1 MPKPGVMFY
10 FDVRPCI
17 KRLTPEEKGRLFEA
31 ILDYAEFGVVP
42 DVDGALGVAWDF
54 IQPKIDRDGE
64 RYDKQIEQKQYAAFA
79 REIKKQGKD
88 PIPFDDWK
96 ALSDNERCRLTSGDT
111 ERYPTNNYQLTTI
124 NYQSTTNNTGGA
136 DKPPTPT
143 KASKNAYGEFG
154 WVKLTDDEF
163 NRLLND
169 IGEAEVKR
177 CIAYVDESAQT
188 TGNKNKWKDWNLVI
202 RKCHNQG
209 WGLNQ
214 QKGGTNGRFAEDAVA
229 KYGHIGTRL

>member
-17 KRLTPEEKGRLFEA
+17 KRLSLEEKGRLFEA
-31 ILDYAEFGVVP
+31 ILDYAEFGAVP
-42 DVDGALGVAWDF
+42 DVDGTLGVAWDF

-64 RYDKQIEQKQYAAFA
+64 RYDKQIEQKQYAAFS
-79 REIKKQGKD
+79 REIKKQGKN
-88 PIPFDDWK
+88 PIPFDEWK
-96 ALSDNERCRLTSGDT
+96 ALSDYERCRLVSGDT
-111 ERYPTNNYQLTTI
+111 ERYPTTTTTS
-124 NYQSTTNNTGGA
+124 STTNNKENVA

-143 KASKNAYGEFG
+143 KAPKNSYGEFG

-163 NRLLND
+163 NRLSND
-169 IGEAEVKR
+169 LGEAEFRR

-188 TGNKNKWKDWNLVI
+188 TGNKNKWKDWNLVV

-214 QKGGTNGRFAEDAVA
+214 QKGGNNGRFAEDAVA
-229 KYGHIGTRL
+229 QYGHIGTRL